1 MIRRRSWAR
10 TACTLSRMALPSNT
24 ASAKAMPRLVVV
36 GVGTSWMT
44 TAYPSRK
51 SRWATADPTSPIP
64 RTTTVNALEFTPQAL
79 AASGKPRISTALNL
93 GTLALPRTGSARTT
107 GFRRSSVGSPLEG
120 LGHRAEDTPTPDP
133 GLASQ
138 KRPHLLQELGEGRLS
153 LEKQVVAARQGDK
166 PGARDACRHA
176 APGLERDARLVAR
189 VHHQRRH
196 AHL

>member
-1 MIRRRSWAR
+1 VGSDGVHIVEDGTAVEHRIGEGHATPGRRGRRYVMDDDCISFEEESVGDCRSDV
-10 TACTLSRMALPSNT
+10 P
-24 ASAKAMPRLVVV
+24 
-36 GVGTSWMT
+36 
-44 TAYPSRK
+44 
-51 SRWATADPTSPIP
+51 DPTHDDRQRS
-64 RTTTVNALEFTPQAL
+64 RVHASSVG
-79 AASGKPRISTALNL
+79 ASGKPRISTALNL

-153 LEKQVVAARQGDK
+153 LEKQVVAARQGYK
-166 PGARDACRHA
+166 PGARDAGRNA
-176 APGLERDARLVAR
+176 ATGLERDARLVAR